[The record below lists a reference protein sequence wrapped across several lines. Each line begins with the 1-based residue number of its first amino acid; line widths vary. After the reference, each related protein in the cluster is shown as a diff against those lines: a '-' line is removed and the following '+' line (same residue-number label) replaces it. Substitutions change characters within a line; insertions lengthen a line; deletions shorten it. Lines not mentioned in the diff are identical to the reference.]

1 MNEKTLH
8 LLDSRAGLGA
18 CASVLQSA
26 LFIVIALAALTIG
39 IDRFV
44 TGGFARLATEAPVPF
59 TVLCAAFVAIA
70 LLGLA
75 ITPAEKFLL
84 EAHAPGWAEFGGAL
98 AVLGHG
104 GTVAFFSWWLAYA
117 LGGSEALAP
126 DLADRL
132 APLRWGTMF
141 ELVFV
146 GSWVWIIAWVVA
158 RHRHLPRGFLMLS
171 VVKAVCFWF
180 TFAAFVTNVGWML
193 FIGIGAIAL
202 IAGPAWHLWI
212 AWLLWQ
218 RAVEPH
224 HA

>member
-1 MNEKTLH
+1 MNPTTPH

-26 LFIVIALAALTIG
+26 LFIVIALAALAIG

-44 TGGFARLATEAPVPF
+44 AGGFARLATEAPFPF
-59 TVLCAAFVAIA
+59 IVLCAAFIAIA

-75 ITPAEKFLL
+75 ITPAERLL
-84 EAHAPGWAEFGGAL
+84 IETQAPGWAEFGGAL
-98 AVLGHG
+98 AVLGHS

-117 LGGSEALAP
+117 LGGADAP
-126 DLADRL
+126 ATDLADRL

-146 GSWVWIIAWVVA
+146 GAWVWIIAWVVS
-158 RHRHLPRGFLMLS
+158 RHRQLPRGFLVLS
-171 VVKAVCFWF
+171 IVKAVCFWF
-180 TFAAFVTNVGWML
+180 TFAAFVANVDWML
-193 FIGIGAIAL
+193 FMGIGATAL

-212 AWLLWQ
+212 ARILW
-218 RAVEPH
+218 RHAMEPDRG
-224 HA
+224 